1 VQTKDIKGKFKHM
14 GYRMFKYV
22 AFSTLLISGSV
33 LSAQAFAATEPQA
46 TDVSPVQESQLPLKE
61 LRNFTEIF
69 DRIRNSYVEPIDDKT
84 LLQYAIDGMLSNL
97 DPHSDYLLPEDFS
110 ELQEHT
116 TGKFG
121 GLGIE
126 VGIEE
131 GLIKVVSP
139 IDDTPAEKAGIEA
152 GDFIVSLDGKPVR
165 EMSLTD
171 AIEQMRGEPGTDIE
185 LSIRRKGEK
194 ELLEFVLT
202 RAEIK
207 VASVRGEN
215 LGDGIGYLRI
225 TQFQDKSG
233 PELIAA
239 INKLQEKAKDKKE
252 QLNGLVLDLRNNP
265 GGVLGAA
272 VEVSDAFLNSGL
284 IVYTEGRIS
293 DSDFRYSASE
303 ETIAEDIPLIVLI
316 NGGSASA
323 SEIVAGALQDH
334 KRAVIVGTQS
344 FGKGSVQSVLPI
356 GGNKAIKLTT
366 ARYFTPS
373 GRSIQAQ
380 GIHPDV
386 YVEQSEVTTYEQ
398 SYYKESDLPGHL
410 SNGNDDDQDASENA
424 NEDDHQI
431 SDDLLSKDFQLYQA
445 YTLLKGWSVF
455 QHHAKPAAEEIVAE
469 EVAPSTESKAMPEKT
484 KPSDDS

>member
-1 VQTKDIKGKFKHM
+1 VHNKDSEGKMKHM
-14 GYRMFKYV
+14 GIRMFKYV
-22 AFSTLLISGSV
+22 AFSTLIIGQLLTTHALASTEI
-33 LSAQAFAATEPQA
+33 LEDTPAFQT
-46 TDVSPVQESQLPLKE
+46 QEGKLPLQE

-69 DRIRNSYVEPIDDKT
+69 DRIRNAYVEPVDDKT

-116 TGKFG
+116 SGKFG

-126 VGIEE
+126 VAVEE

-139 IDDTPAEKAGIEA
+139 IDDTPAEKAGIKS

-165 EMSLTD
+165 EMSLSD
-171 AIEQMRGEPGTDIE
+171 AIGQMRGEPGTDIE
-185 LSIRRKGEK
+185 LSIRRNGEK

-233 PELIAA
+233 TELIAA
-239 INKLQEKAKDKKE
+239 IKELQQKATENKE

-272 VEVSDAFLNSGL
+272 VEVSNAFLNSGL

-293 DSDFRYSASE
+293 ESDFRYSATE

-356 GGNKAIKLTT
+356 AGNKAIKLTT
-366 ARYFTPS
+366 ARYFTPN

-380 GIHPDV
+380 GIQPDV
-386 YVEQSEVTTYEQ
+386 FVEQSEVTTYEQ
-398 SYYKESDLPGHL
+398 SYYKESDLSGHL
-410 SNGNDDDQDASENA
+410 SNGNSE
-424 NEDDHQI
+424 EESEKTHESDHQV

-455 QHHAKPAAEEIVAE
+455 QHHAKPATEKAALLLEDAEIIPAIV
-469 EVAPSTESKAMPEKT
+469 PTQTKT
-484 KPSDDS
+484 SDDL

>member
-1 VQTKDIKGKFKHM
+1 MRINM
-14 GYRMFKYV
+14 GISMFKQL
-22 AFSTLLISGSV
+22 AISTLLISGHL
-33 LSAQAFAATEPQA
+33 LSTHAMAATEEQSSTSDP
-46 TDVSPVQESQLPLKE
+46 SPMQESHLPLQE

-69 DRIRNSYVEPIDDKT
+69 DRIRNSYVEPVDDKT

-139 IDDTPAEKAGIEA
+139 IDDTPAEKAGIKA
-152 GDFIVSLDGKPVR
+152 GDFIVSLDGEPVR
-165 EMSLTD
+165 EMSLTN
-171 AIEQMRGEPGTDIE
+171 AIDKMRGEPGTDIE
-185 LSIRRKGEK
+185 LSIRRQGES

-207 VASVRGEN
+207 VASVRGEDI
-215 LGDGIGYLRI
+215 GGGIGYLRI
-225 TQFQDKSG
+225 TQFQDRSG
-233 PELIAA
+233 AELIEA
-239 INKLQEKAKDKKE
+239 ITKLQNNAAEQAE

-265 GGVLGAA
+265 GGVLDAA
-272 VEVSDAFLNSGL
+272 VEVSNAFLNSGL

-293 DSDFRYSASE
+293 DSDFRYSATE
-303 ETIAEDIPLIVLI
+303 TTIAKDTPLIVLI

-334 KRAVIVGTQS
+334 KRAVIVGTKS

-356 GGNKAIKLTT
+356 AGNKAIKLTT
-366 ARYFTPS
+366 ARYFTPK

-380 GIHPDV
+380 GIQPDV
-386 YVEQSEVTTYEQ
+386 FVEQSEVTTYEQ

-410 SNGNDDDQDASENA
+410 SNGIDEAVTEQ
-424 NEDDHQI
+424 DHQV

-445 YTLLKGWSVF
+445 YTLLKGWNVF
-455 QHHAKPAAEEIVAE
+455 QHHYQPTSALKNND
-469 EVAPSTESKAMPEKT
+469 SMQEKT
-484 KPSDDS
+484 STH